1 VTCSSV
7 VFGGVG
13 INSAAGIS
21 VRTTPE
27 NPSFNLN
34 SPEAWDAFDAGGES
48 SSGVSVSASSA
59 LEYSPWWRGVNLI
72 ARDVGKLPA
81 HVYQRG
87 EDDAKERATTHAAYP
102 LCRWKPNPYQTAN
115 VFRTQLTA
123 HAVNQ
128 GNGYAAIE
136 RNKATFAPRYLWPLD
151 PADVTPVLENGKL
164 VYVVESESGKPVWKL
179 DAMDV
184 VHIKGLSHDGITGY
198 ETFDVARDELGLGI
212 GARKFCEVFYKN
224 AVRPSVVL
232 ESATN
237 LTEPQIQKLRE
248 SWERLY
254 TGVDNMHRTVVL
266 PNGLKANPLSFSAQ
280 DAQIQQTREMSVRD
294 VANWLGIPPHKL
306 GDNSRT
312 AYASLEQEN
321 QAYLDGCLDFWLCSW
336 EYELRD
342 KLLTEAEKQ
351 ADSHFV
357 EFMREALV
365 RANLESQGNYFRV
378 ATGGRGWMTPDEVR
392 GKFNLPPVGG
402 DAAELL
408 TPANMGQG
416 GELNDPV
423 IDGGNPTDG
432 NEPGNQ
438 SGRAVEAAHRAIA
451 DASRRAMKRLAVHAV
466 KAAKQ
471 PATFL
476 DWLDGI
482 DTEHGPACREI
493 VAPACDVAVALG
505 TADTADAT
513 VGTMVG
519 EVRAELLEVSGKVKA
534 DELAGAVAQWAESR
548 GIR

>member
-1 VTCSSV
+1 V

-13 INSAAGIS
+13 VNSGAGIS

-34 SPEAWDAFDAGGES
+34 SPEAWDAFDAGSES

-59 LEYSPWWRGVNLI
+59 MEFSPWWRGVNLI

-81 HVYQRG
+81 HIYKRAN
-87 EDDAKERATTHAAYP
+87 DDGKERAADHPAYS
-102 LCRWKPNPYQTAN
+102 LVRWKPNPYQTAN

-136 RNKATFAPRYLWPLD
+136 RDKRTFAPLYLWPLD
-151 PADVTPVLENGKL
+151 PARVMPVLENGRL
-164 VYVVESESGKPVWKL
+164 VYVVESDEGLPVWKL
-179 DAMDV
+179 EAMDV
-184 VHIKGLSHDGITGY
+184 IHVKGLSGDGVNGY
-198 ETFDVARDELGLGI
+198 ATYDMARDELGLGI

-232 ESATN
+232 ESASN
-237 LTEPQIQKLRE
+237 LTEAQITKLRE

-294 VANWLGIPPHKL
+294 VANWLGVPPHKL

-321 QAYLDGCLDFWLCSW
+321 QAYLDSGLDFWLCSW
-336 EYELRD
+336 EYELRE
-342 KLLTEAEKQ
+342 KLLTEAEKA

-365 RANLESQGNYFRV
+365 RANLEAQGMYFRV

-392 GKFNLPPVGG
+392 GKFNLPPMGG
-402 DAAELL
+402 DAGELL
-408 TPANMGQG
+408 TPKNMGQG

-423 IDGGNPTDG
+423 IDGGQTTNTPD
-432 NEPGNQ
+432 PGTQ
-438 SGRAVEAAHRAIA
+438 DHTATRAIEGVHRVIA
-451 DASRRAMKRLAVHAV
+451 DAERRAMKRLAVHAT

-476 DWLDGI
+476 EWLDGI
-482 DTEHGPACREI
+482 DAEHGPALREI
-493 VAPACDVAVALG
+493 MGPGCDLAVALG
-505 TADTADAT
+505 TGDAADVTVSAMVADVRQQLLDVAGRATA
-513 VGTMVG
+513 G
-519 EVRAELLEVSGKVKA
+519 ELI
-534 DELAGAVAQWAESR
+534 GAVTQWAEVR
-548 GIR
+548 GLK

>member
-1 VTCSSV
+1 MNCNSV

-13 INSAAGIS
+13 IGSAAGIS

-81 HVYQRG
+81 HVYRRG
-87 EDDAKERATTHAAYP
+87 ADDAKERATEHPAYP
-102 LCRWKPNPYQTAN
+102 LCRWKPNPYQSAN
-115 VFRTQLTA
+115 VFRSQLTA

-136 RNKATFAPRYLWPLD
+136 RNRSTFAPLYLWPLD
-151 PADVTPVLENGKL
+151 PDSVTPVLEDGKL
-164 VYVVESESGKPVWKL
+164 VYVVESTPGQPVWKL
-179 DAMDV
+179 AAMDV
-184 VHIKGLSHDGITGY
+184 IHVKGLSHDGINGY
-198 ETFDVARDELGLGI
+198 ATYDLARDELGLGI
-212 GARKFCEVFYKN
+212 GARKFCEVFYRN

-232 ESATN
+232 ESASN

-342 KLLTEAEKQ
+342 KLLTEAEKNG
-351 ADSHFV
+351 DTHFV

-392 GKFNLPPVGG
+392 NKFNLPPMGG

-408 TPANMGQG
+408 TPKNMGQG

-423 IDGGNPTDG
+423 IDGGNTTDG
-432 NEPGNQ
+432 NDPGNQ
-438 SGRAVEAAHRAIA
+438 GRAIEAAGRAIV
-451 DASRRAMKRLAVHAV
+451 DAERRALKRLAVHAT

-471 PATFL
+471 PAAFL
-476 DWLDGI
+476 NWLDGI
-482 DTEHGPACREI
+482 EAEHGPACREI
-493 VAPACDVAVALG
+493 VGPACEVAVALG
-505 TADTADAT
+505 TGDTPDAT
-513 VGTMVG
+513 VAAMVAT
-519 EVRAELLEVSGKVKA
+519 VREELLEVSGRVKA
-534 DELAGAVAQWAESR
+534 GELAGAVAQWAESR
-548 GIR
+548 GIK